1 MFLTGVLTKQFL
13 TRCTIVNRAALWQDL
28 LLMLTEEVGSRVV
41 ETWFKAISFSR
52 WDADTNTAYVSAP
65 NAFVRDWVSSQYTAL
80 LKTHLSRLLNA
91 NVSLAF
97 IDESKTAV
105 QRVEKEK
112 PARTMPATQEQQ
124 GKYHIS
130 PRFVFDSYIVGEHNA
145 VAVAAAQAVAEK
157 PGSLYNPFF
166 ITGGSGLG
174 KTHLLQAIGNQI
186 KQAHPRAKIV
196 YQSGDRFVHEFVNA
210 IRFDKIKNFE
220 ERYKD
225 VDVLLI
231 DDIQLLSHK
240 EQTQEAF
247 FHIFTT
253 LYEKGKQIIF
263 ASDVLPN
270 QIEGLSER
278 LKSRLNG
285 SLIAD
290 IQPPSTATKVAIIQ
304 KKAFLQQTPIR
315 EDVASFIASRSSSNV
330 RELEGLLIRVLAF
343 AALTHQV
350 LTVDIA
356 HKVLARTT
364 LEIQQQARRDMPQIA
379 SVVAK
384 CCSTSI
390 TDLRSTK
397 RQKDLVDARHIAMYF
412 MKKYTQHSLRDIAA
426 YWCRKDHTTVIH
438 AISKIEK
445 ARLLDKVLDQKI
457 VAIER
462 ELLRS

>member
-1 MFLTGVLTKQFL
+1 M
-13 TRCTIVNRAALWQDL
+13 VNRATLWQDL
-28 LLMLTEEVGSRVV
+28 LLMLTDEVGSRVV

-52 WDADTNTAYVSAP
+52 WDADTKTAYVSAP
-65 NAFVRDWVSSQYTAL
+65 NAFVRDWVSSQYQGL
-80 LKTHLSRLLNA
+80 LKTHLSRLLNT
-91 NVSLAF
+91 NVSLTF

-105 QRVEKEK
+105 QRVEKDK
-112 PARTMPATQEQQ
+112 PSISRMPKAPDAQNSRNQ
-124 GKYHIS
+124 IS
-130 PRFVFDSYIVGEHNA
+130 PRYGFDSYIVGEHNS

-157 PGSLYNPFF
+157 PGALYNPFF
-166 ITGGSGLG
+166 ITGGSGMG

-186 KQAHPRAKIV
+186 KHTHPQAKVV

-210 IRFDKIKNFE
+210 IRYGKIKNFE

-225 VDVLLI
+225 ADVLLV

-247 FHIFTT
+247 FHIFST

-263 ASDVLPN
+263 ASDVLPD

-290 IQPPSTATKVAIIQ
+290 IQPPSVATKVAIVQNKALLQ
-304 KKAFLQQTPIR
+304 KMPIR
-315 EDVASFIASRSSSNV
+315 DDVASFIATRASSNV

-350 LTVDIA
+350 LTVDLA

-364 LEIQQQARRDMPQIA
+364 IETRQQALLDLPQVA
-379 SVVAK
+379 SCVAK
-384 CCSTSI
+384 HFSTSI
-390 TDLRSTK
+390 AELRSTK
-397 RQKDLVDARHIAMYF
+397 RQKNLVDARHVAMYF
-412 MKKYTQHSLRDIAA
+412 MKKHTENSLRDIAA

-438 AISKIEK
+438 AIAKVEK
-445 ARLLDKVLDQKI
+445 LRLLDTILDQKMA
-457 VAIER
+457 AIER
-462 ELLRS
+462 ELHHR